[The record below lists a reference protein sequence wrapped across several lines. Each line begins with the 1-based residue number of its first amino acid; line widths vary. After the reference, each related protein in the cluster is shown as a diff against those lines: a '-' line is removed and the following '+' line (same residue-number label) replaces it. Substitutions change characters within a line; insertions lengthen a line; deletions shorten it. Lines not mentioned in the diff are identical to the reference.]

1 MSESL
6 SSLLTKEWLF
16 NCHSFMRMWLEIVQC
31 KYCVTQPQEK
41 THSLCDCVMVTPL
54 PPPPLFPFNPFDA
67 LQAASPHHIPS
78 STSFISIGGCKLQL
92 LGDSQLKAN
101 CKWLFENVV
110 PVIYG
115 SATPSTRHVSTAVH
129 QPITGSTLPSIHHPI
144 IGSDPPVNVHDSW
157 GNP

>member
-1 MSESL
+1 
-6 SSLLTKEWLF
+6 
-16 NCHSFMRMWLEIVQC
+16 
-31 KYCVTQPQEK
+31 
-41 THSLCDCVMVTPL
+41 MVTPL
-54 PPPPLFPFNPFDA
+54 PPPPSSPSTLLMPSKQPPFFSTYGGGRGV
-67 LQAASPHHIPS
+67 QAKVVWKNQMWEKPHHIPS

-101 CKWLFENVV
+101 CKGLFENVV

>member
-1 MSESL
+1 MGYTTARKNTLSL
-6 SSLLTKEWLF
+6 RLRDGHTSAS
-16 NCHSFMRMWLEIVQC
+16 
-31 KYCVTQPQEK
+31 
-41 THSLCDCVMVTPL
+41 
-54 PPPPLFPFNPFDA
+54 PPLFPFNPFDA
-67 LQAASPHHIPS
+67 LQAASLLLHIWGGRGVQAKVVWKNQMWEKPHHIPS

-101 CKWLFENVV
+101 CKGLFENVV